1 LAHSHCQETTEPSET
16 SESRANEDGNEVA
29 QPTGLYYVLLP
40 DGRLQRVLY
49 TPGGPELGFN
59 AQLRISDVEPVAPAP
74 VYAYAG
80 PLTRILRRAD

>member
-1 LAHSHCQETTEPSET
+1 VS
-16 SESRANEDGNEVA
+16 A
-29 QPTGLYYVLLP
+29 QPSGLYYVLLP

-49 TPGGPELGFN
+49 TPGSPEVGYS
-59 AQLRISDVEPVAPAP
+59 AQLRIADVEPVPPAP